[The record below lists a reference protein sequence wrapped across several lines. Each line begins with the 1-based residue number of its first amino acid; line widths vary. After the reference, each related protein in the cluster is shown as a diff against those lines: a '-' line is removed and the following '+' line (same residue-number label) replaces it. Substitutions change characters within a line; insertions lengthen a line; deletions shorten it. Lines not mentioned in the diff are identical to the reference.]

1 MKITAINVHNFL
13 GVRAVEARLAKPVTI
28 FAGPNHSGKSS
39 LQEAIRMALT
49 GESVRV
55 SLKKD
60 YALLVND
67 TEKSGFAEIEVDG
80 SAHAFITLPDGK
92 TAPASDY
99 VMPPSL
105 PYVLD
110 AQRFASL
117 TPDER
122 RTFLYG
128 LMGLSADGP
137 EVKARLLAKNCDAA
151 KVDLILPL
159 MRSGFDAAHKE
170 AQNRAREAKGEWK
183 ATTGETYGEKKAET
197 WRPESVQAFDPAE
210 LVTLQDRMEATDAGL
225 DAANQRLGMLNA
237 ERKRH
242 AEAAGKIGALKEMAD
257 REVAISERIARDSV
271 ELDSWVERVRDL
283 KKSHALKCAEFARGA
298 TPCPD
303 CGSMLVFKDGAVAHA
318 PMVSGIGDYLARL
331 AEYEKAAELMQRAV
345 ANGKRDLDQATNAK
359 KTLADLESISGTA
372 PTEAEITAARTHL
385 DGLKEER
392 AGVTQAITQMRAI
405 ERLGKEAQAKAE
417 KAKAAHQSVQAWSRI
432 ADALAPDG
440 IPGEILAAALE
451 PLNERLFESSTD
463 ADWLRPCV
471 GPDMSIGAAYPM
483 QSERP
488 YALLSESEKWR
499 VDAMLAEAISR
510 LSGLC
515 VLVLDRFDC
524 LDLQGRSDLI
534 AWLDGLVE
542 GGEIKSALLFGT
554 LKSLPTGLPDAFEAI
569 WIDQG
574 VVEQVKEAA

>member
-1 MKITAINVHNFL
+1 MKITSLSIHNFL
-13 GVRAVEARLAKPVTI
+13 GVRNVECRLDKPVTI
-28 FAGPNHSGKSS
+28 IAGPNHSGKSS
-39 LQEAIRMALT
+39 TMEAIRMALT

-80 SAHAFITLPDGK
+80 STHAFITLPDGK

-110 AQRFASL
+110 AQRFSSL

-151 KVDLILPL
+151 RVDLILPM

-170 AQNRAREAKGEWK
+170 AQNRAREAKAEWR
-183 ATTGETYGEKKAET
+183 AITGETYGEKKAET
-197 WRPESVQAFDPAE
+197 WRAESGSAFDPAA
-210 LVTLQDRMEATDAGL
+210 LTTLDDRLNHIITDL
-225 DAANQRLGMLNA
+225 DGANQRLGVLQF
-237 ERKRH
+237 EQKRH
-242 AEAAGKIGALKEMAD
+242 ADAAGKIAAFKELAD
-257 REVAISERIARDSV
+257 RRERIAD
-271 ELDSWVERVRDL
+271 
-283 KKSHALKCAEFARGA
+283 K
-298 TPCPD
+298 
-303 CGSMLVFKDGAVAHA
+303 
-318 PMVSGIGDYLARL
+318 LARDTAEL
-331 AEYEKAAELMQRAV
+331 ESWNEKVDATRAAAGDAHEDRLVCPGCSAGLHLVNGSLVHAEPQAHDPEAAAKLPEYEAAQDLMRRTV
-345 ANGKRDLDQATNAK
+345 MNGKRDLEQATNAK
-359 KTLADLESISGTA
+359 KTLAELESISGTA
-372 PTEAEITAARTHL
+372 PTEAELTAARAHL
-385 DGLKEER
+385 DELKAER
-392 AGVTQAITQMRAI
+392 ANVTSQITQMRAI
-405 ERLGKEAQAKAE
+405 ERMRREALSKQE
-417 KAKAAHQSVQAWSRI
+417 KASAAHQSVQAWSRI

-440 IPGEILAAALE
+440 IPGEILAAALD

-463 ADWLRPCV
+463 ADWLRPCIAS
-471 GPDMSIGAAYPM
+471 DMSIGAAYPM

-510 LSGLC
+510 LSGLG
-515 VLVLDRFDC
+515 VLCLDRADC
-524 LDLQGRSDLI
+524 LDLQGRADLL

-542 GGEIKSALLFGT
+542 NKEIETALIFAT
-554 LKSLPTGLPDAFEAI
+554 LKSPPANLPESIGTV
-569 WIDQG
+569 WIEGG
-574 VVEQVKEAA
+574 VIKEALCLAAA

>member
-99 VMPPSL
+99 VMAPAL
-105 PYVLD
+105 PYILD

-117 TPDER
+117 APDER
-122 RTFLYG
+122 RTFLFG
-128 LMGLSADGP
+128 LMGLSADGQ
-137 EVKARLLAKNCDAA
+137 EVKARLLAKHCEPGM
-151 KVDLILPL
+151 VDLILPL

-197 WRPESVQAFDPAE
+197 WRPETVQAFDPAE

-242 AEAAGKIGALKEMAD
+242 AEAAGKIGAIKELAD
-257 REVAISERIARDSV
+257 RQPRIAEKLAHDQV
-271 ELDSWVERVRDL
+271 DL
-283 KKSHALKCAEFARGA
+283 NGWIEKVAATRSAAGEAFEDLLVCPGCNAGLHLVDGQLGHASPREHDPEAAAKL
-298 TPCPD
+298 P
-303 CGSMLVFKDGAVAHA
+303 
-318 PMVSGIGDYLARL
+318 
-331 AEYEKAAELMQRAV
+331 EYEKALALMQKAV
-345 ANGKRDLDQATNAK
+345 DNGRRDLAEATAAK
-359 KTLADLESISGTA
+359 ELLADL
-372 PTEAEITAARTHL
+372 PEAEAAFTDVEITAGRAHL
-385 DGLKEER
+385 DDLKAQR
-392 AGVTQAITQMRAI
+392 STLT
-405 ERLGKEAQAKAE
+405 AQAAE
-417 KAKAAHQSVQAWSRI
+417 LVAAKREIELQAGQQAKAKAAHQSVLAWSRI

-471 GPDMSIGAAYPM
+471 APDMSIGAAYPM

-488 YALLSESEKWR
+488 YALLSESERWR
-499 VDAMLAEAISR
+499 VDAMLAEAVSH
-510 LSGLC
+510 LSGLGVVC
-515 VLVLDRFDC
+515 LDRADC
-524 LDLQGRSDLI
+524 LDLQGRADLL

-542 GGEIKSALLFGT
+542 DKEIETALIFAT
-554 LKSLPTGLPDAFEAI
+554 LKSPPANLPESIGTV
-569 WIDQG
+569 WIEGG
-574 VVEQVKEAA
+574 VIKEALCLAAA